1 MLSSGIRSECR
12 VRKLTKTTAKVLF
25 AAFVSVAAS
34 VAISQNNQ
42 GQNNNDQGQNNQ
54 RPVAAPEIDPG
65 QAMGALA
72 LLSGTVA
79 IIRGYRRKKNS

>member
-25 AAFVSVAAS
+25 AALVSVAAS